1 MVICWNLQFFICSG
15 VSIGSWKNSK
25 LVIDNRFF
33 FVMLFA
39 TRITRSLPY
48 TKINLSL
55 SVLSQAIHEIISKIA
70 IKTRGVGG
78 STHQVP
84 VERRS
89 TQ

>member
-1 MVICWNLQFFICSG
+1 
-15 VSIGSWKNSK
+15 
-25 LVIDNRFF
+25 
-33 FVMLFA
+33 MLFA

-70 IKTRGVGG
+70 IKTRGIGG

-89 TQ
+89 TQWKVFVIRWLLWTSQKHHVEMWLSN